1 MKKQLLLLFLFIQ
14 ILQSHGQSLAANI
27 TVTGLDCVS
36 YGEVLIEA
44 SGGDGN
50 YVYAIVASGNPI
62 SLTDFTTSN
71 NIDNLFSGV
80 YDVYVRDNNGE
91 TGFTEL
97 INTVTISEPE
107 LVSFTTTV
115 NQATCFGDSSEVNI
129 SVISGSPPYTFEITD
144 ALTGN
149 VVNTVFGTSNNYV
162 FTNLSDGNY
171 YIKVIDT
178 NNCTIEDTVTIISPT
193 QILAETI
200 LTNNSVEIQ
209 NVTGGI
215 PPYQYSI
222 DGGATYQPESVFEN
236 LITGVTYFSSVIDSN
251 GCISALG
258 PVDLIPSLT
267 ISLTSVD
274 LLCYNDAT
282 GNISFEVNNGV
293 GPYTYEL
300 LIDNTVL
307 NTVTVNESIFTFSNL
322 NAGTYTIQFTDNGTN
337 QVDVTTIDIL
347 EPAPISSEAVLVSE
361 NSIEIQNTVG
371 GIPPYVYSID
381 GGITYQNNNLF
392 TNLSAG
398 TYSSVVIDSNG
409 CTFSNTSIVIDAVNN
424 SPVAVD
430 DYYTTVQDTA
440 VVLSPLDSDSD
451 LDGDTLIVISINGVD
466 VTAGDVTIPV
476 ANGTVTVVSGVITF
490 TPITGFSGTEVIPY
504 IISDE
509 NGGIDTANIIIV
521 VEEIPTLDISIST
534 TDVSCTGE
542 LNGLIEVVL
551 SGGIAPYRYQLTLD
565 NGETIIDV
573 VSEQSSYTFA
583 NLSAG
588 QYQVK
593 VTDNDLN
600 SVSEWVTILEPSPL
614 VVSYEYENLSCN
626 GSSDGAIYLYASGGT
641 GEYIYQLFSSGVF
654 QSSNTFTDLVA
665 GSYEVT
671 VQDQNGC
678 FTIETIVLNEPSQ
691 LIISSSGDSGNGTL
705 SLLASGGTPPYEYS
719 IDGGATYQVENN
731 FENLQAGTYSY
742 VARDSN
748 SCFTEVTDVVIDD
761 SNSDL
766 DFVTLSAT
774 DLSCYGESNG
784 LVDVVVSGGIPPF
797 RYQLTLDNGVTIIDV
812 VSDQSNYTFSSL
824 SAGQYQVMITD
835 NDFNT
840 TSEFVTVLEPEFL
853 ELSYEYVNP
862 TCNGSSDGV
871 IYLYATGGAGSYV
884 YELSDLGVSQTADT
898 FTNLVAGSYQV
909 TVQDANGCF
918 QIVNI
923 VLEEPEVV
931 TINSVTVTSS
941 GNLAS
946 GSISLGS
953 VGGNTPYTYTIYLNG
968 DEISVGDIF
977 YDLAPGVYEIVATDA
992 NGCSSIAFS
1001 VTIVQVDIDNSVA
1014 EREDGGL
1021 DANYKEATSYQ
1032 WINVDTQTRIQ
1043 GATNSFFIPSEY
1055 GNYQVEITVAGSENV
1070 SGKSVY
1076 VQNEQ
1081 TVLSPVIAYTSGVLG
1096 LNDVSLGAFKAY
1108 PNPADDF
1115 ITVPTNLLNS
1125 KYSVYDLLGKELNK
1139 GMLTNET
1146 IDLVEYSK
1154 GIYFLKVEGYKVL
1167 KFIKK

>member
-36 YGEVLIEA
+36 YGEILIEA

-50 YVYAIVASGNPI
+50 YVYAIVASGNSI
-62 SLTDFTTSN
+62 SPTDFTTSN
-71 NIDNLFSGV
+71 IIDNLFSGV

-115 NQATCFGDSSEVNI
+115 NQATCFGDLSEVNI

-149 VVNTVFGTSNNYV
+149 VVNTFLGTSNNYV
-162 FTNLSDGNY
+162 FTSLSDGDY
-171 YIKVIDT
+171 YIKVIDA

-209 NVTGGI
+209 NVIGGI

-222 DGGATYQPESVFEN
+222 DGGVTYQSGFVFEN
-236 LITGVTYFSSVIDSN
+236 LIPGITYFPSVIDSN
-251 GCISALG
+251 GCTAALG
-258 PVDLIPSLT
+258 SVDVIPSLT

-274 LLCYNDAT
+274 LSCYNDAS

-322 NAGTYTIQFTDNGTN
+322 NAGTYTIKVTDNETN
-337 QVDVTTIDIL
+337 QSEVSTIEIL
-347 EPAPISSEAVLVSE
+347 EPAAISSEAVLIAE

-398 TYSSVVIDSNG
+398 TYSSVVTDSNG
-409 CTFSNTSIVIDAVNN
+409 CAFSNTSIVIDAVNN

-476 ANGTVTVVSGVITF
+476 ANGIVTVVSGVITF
-490 TPITGFSGTEVIPY
+490 TPVTGFSGTEVIPY
-504 IISDE
+504 IISDG
-509 NGGIDTANIIIV
+509 NGGIDTANILII

-600 SVSEWVTILEPSPL
+600 SVSEWITILEPSPL

-626 GSSDGAIYLYASGGT
+626 GSSDGTIYLYASGGT
-641 GEYIYQLFSSGVF
+641 GEYIYQLSSSGVF

-678 FTIETIVLNEPSQ
+678 FTVETIVLNEPSQ
-691 LIISSSGDSGNGTL
+691 LIVSSSGDSGNGTL

-719 IDGGATYQVENN
+719 IDGGTTYQVENN

-784 LVDVVVSGGIPPF
+784 LVDVVVSGGIAPY
-797 RYQLTLDNGVTIIDV
+797 RYQLTLDNGETIIDV
-812 VSDQSNYTFSSL
+812 VSDQSSFTFTSL

-840 TSEFVTVLEPEFL
+840 ISEFVTVLEPEFL
-853 ELSYEYVNP
+853 ELSYEYENP

-953 VGGNTPYTYTIYLNG
+953 VGGNAPYTYTIYLNG

-1021 DANYKEATSYQ
+1021 DANYKDATSYQ

-1055 GNYQVEITVAGSENV
+1055 GNYQVEITIAGSENV

-1096 LNDVSLGAFKAY
+1096 LNDVSLGTFKAY
-1108 PNPADDF
+1108 PNPANDF
-1115 ITVPTNLLNS
+1115 ITVPAHLLNAN
-1125 KYSVYDLLGKELNK
+1125 YGIYDLLGKQLNK
-1139 GMLTNET
+1139 GVLVNER
-1146 IDLVEYSK
+1146 IDLMEYSK
-1154 GIYFLKVEGYKVL
+1154 GIYFLKVEGYRAS